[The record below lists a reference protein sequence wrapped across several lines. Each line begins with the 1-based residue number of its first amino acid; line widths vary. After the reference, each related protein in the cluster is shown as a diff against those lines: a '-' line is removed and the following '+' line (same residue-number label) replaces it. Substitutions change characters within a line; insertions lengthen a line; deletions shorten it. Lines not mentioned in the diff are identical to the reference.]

1 MCDLKDPVS
10 PAGGRDKTSSH
21 TFVITLPMQGGS
33 AYRVGTKEN
42 D

>member
-10 PAGGRDKTSSH
+10 PAGGRDKTSH